1 MNSLTDKLWRTGS
14 NWIGSLP
21 NPFRPEKIHIITDG
35 HDWVITQVAKS
46 LAQSLTNKNVA
57 QVHVSP
63 FFHFFS
69 GKVIHFNSVPVPKK
83 FPRNKVIH
91 TWYHVNQD
99 DPRLKELG
107 RVASRIDLLHTTAQ
121 TTKAILM
128 QQGFPEEKIRVIPMG
143 INLGMFTSSPASE
156 RKHIRTELRIPEKAF
171 VIGSFQ
177 KDGDGWGAGM
187 NPKWIKGP
195 DVFCDVVER
204 VAKELPVHVLLSG
217 PSRGYVK
224 DRLTRANIPFTHQ
237 FVSAYADVNTLY
249 QALDVYLISSR
260 TEGVP
265 MALLEAWATGT
276 PLVSTRVGMVMDVAV
291 DGQNALLAD
300 IEDRDK
306 LTTHLLRLQSDS
318 ALRTRLTSEGI
329 QQAQCHRW
337 EILSN
342 RYWEELYKPLL
353 RNSEFVKL

>member
-1 MNSLTDKLWRTGS
+1 MNRLTDKIWRTGS
-14 NWIGSLP
+14 NWTRSLP
-21 NPFRPEKIHIITDG
+21 NVFRPEEIQIVTDG
-35 HDWVITQVAKS
+35 HDWVINEVAKS
-46 LAQSLTNKNVA
+46 LAHSLSEKNLARVR
-57 QVHVSP
+57 VTP
-63 FFHFFS
+63 FFYFFS
-69 GKVIHFNSVPVPKK
+69 GKVLHFNSVPVPKK
-83 FPRNKVIH
+83 FRHNKVIQ

-99 DPRLKELG
+99 DPRLKQMDQI
-107 RVASRIDLLHTTAQ
+107 ASRIDLLHTTAQ
-121 TTKAILM
+121 TTKAILI
-128 QQGFPEEKIRVIPMG
+128 QHGFPQEKIRVIPMG
-143 INLGMFTSSPASE
+143 IDLAMFTSAPMPE
-156 RKHIRTELRIPEKAF
+156 RKRIRAELGIPENAF

-224 DRLTRANIPFTHQ
+224 DRLTRANIPFTHR

-265 MALLEAWATGT
+265 MALLESWVTGV
-276 PLVSTRVGMVMDVAV
+276 PLISTRVGMVKDVAL
-291 DGQNALLAD
+291 DGQTALLAD

-306 LTTHLLRLQSDS
+306 LTAHVSQIFTNQ
-318 ALRTRLTSEGI
+318 ALREYLIANSLQEVKRFDWTVLI
-329 QQAQCHRW
+329 D
-337 EILSN
+337 
-342 RYWEELYKPLL
+342 RYWEELYEPLL
-353 RNSEFVKL
+353 RSSELVEL

>member
-1 MNSLTDKLWRTGS
+1 MSTITDKLWRTGS
-14 NWIGSLP
+14 NWIRSLP
-21 NPFRPEKIHIITDG
+21 NLLRPQQIQIVTDG
-35 HDWVITQVAKS
+35 HDWVITEVAKS
-46 LAQSLTNKNVA
+46 LAKSLLEKNLTR
-57 QVHVSP
+57 VHVSP
-63 FFHFFS
+63 FFHFLS
-69 GKVIHFNSVPVPKK
+69 DKVIHFNSVPAPKR
-83 FPRNKVIH
+83 FNRNKVIQ
-91 TWYHVNQD
+91 TWYHVNQN
-99 DPRLKELG
+99 DPRLKEMG

-121 TTKAILM
+121 TTKAMLM
-128 QQGFPEEKIRVIPMG
+128 QHGFPEEKIRVIPMG
-143 INLGMFTSSPASE
+143 IDLTLFTSAPSPD
-156 RKHIRTELRIPEKAF
+156 RKRIRAELGIPKSAF

-237 FVSAYADVNTLY
+237 FLNAYADVNTLY
-249 QALDVYLISSR
+249 QTLDAYLIASR

-276 PLVSTRVGMVMDVAV
+276 PLVSTRVGMVTDVAV
-291 DGQNALLAD
+291 DGENALLAD

-306 LTTHLLRLQSDS
+306 LTAHLLRLQSDS
-318 ALRTRLTSEGI
+318 ALRSQLISQGI
-329 QQAQCHRW
+329 AQAQNHRW
-337 EILSN
+337 ETLIN

-353 RNSEFVKL
+353 